1 MYFGLFSKKKIS
13 CTFAYICVLLH
24 VLIICNK
31 FYCTFITFTLGLLL
45 LLTMVVPKGVAVIIL
60 AWIGTIS
67 CSIAFGAGY
76 TYTKVSPAI

>member
-1 MYFGLFSKKKIS
+1 M
-13 CTFAYICVLLH
+13 
-24 VLIICNK
+24 
-31 FYCTFITFTLGLLL
+31 L

-76 TYTKVSPAI
+76 TYTKVSLLLSQISESKKIRLMPHADAKILCKFMFYILKSFFQVP

>member
-1 MYFGLFSKKKIS
+1 MIPLYLSLFLSLN
-13 CTFAYICVLLH
+13 CT
-24 VLIICNK
+24 II
-31 FYCTFITFTLGLLL
+31 LGLML

-76 TYTKVSPAI
+76 TYTKVSLVLSQ

>member
-1 MYFGLFSKKKIS
+1 M
-13 CTFAYICVLLH
+13 
-24 VLIICNK
+24 
-31 FYCTFITFTLGLLL
+31 L

-76 TYTKVSPAI
+76 TYTKVSLVLTQISASKKKYARVMIHTIQFFFLLFEFPALLKRELATIP